1 MAVAKKTDGS
11 RPRRRLLLPSDL
23 PACVHGAVEIGFDV
37 RALRVQ
43 GSIQEQQF
51 PAAVIPGDAR
61 GGQGEQGSVVLRPQD
76 RVGAGPD
83 PPDLTI
89 KFEQDLDG
97 AVELAQRAGLKAKE
111 AGEAEV
117 EQYPKAPLERVWRVQ
132 PSGRENGRPELVD
145 LMT

>member
-1 MAVAKKTDGS
+1 MAPARDDGS
-11 RPRRRLLLPSDL
+11 CCSSDL
-23 PACVHGAVEIGFDV
+23 LAHVHGAVEIGLDV
-37 RALRVQ
+37 RALRVRDL
-43 GSIQEQQF
+43 IQEQQF

-61 GGQGEQGSVVLRPQD
+61 GGQDEHGGVVSRSED
-76 RVGAGPD
+76 RAAAGPD

-117 EQYPKAPLERVWRVQ
+117 EQYAQAPLER
-132 PSGRENGRPELVD
+132 L
-145 LMT
+145 